1 MPGPVTTVTLTA
13 MTNYPPPSEELR
25 YLDRELGH
33 LDARRAQ
40 LLARRA
46 WLVAAIGAAAAA
58 PAGPP
63 AGVPVGPAEGRRPE
77 ARASGVQNTLLVL
90 GGVLLTVAAIAFTLV
105 SWGRMGIVGRSLV
118 LGAVTVAA
126 LGAPVV
132 LLRRGLRSTAETVAG
147 IGLALTVLDAYAL
160 HRVALPGVPATEWTA
175 ASTAALG
182 ALWAGYGLRW
192 RALRLPLPAAVLI
205 AQPALPLWAL
215 ASATDFPVIAGA
227 IVVTSAFGA
236 ALALRVT
243 VPALRVTAAVAALT
257 SGLCAVLA
265 SGWQA
270 WSATEGPDIAAGAVL
285 LASMAVL
292 AVAVARAPVRSGI
305 SLTGALAGGLLAV
318 GALGVVPAKALPGD
332 WPAVGWL
339 LSALALGVA
348 VLLPGTSP
356 LPPGPVRRGLLLA
369 SGVVAAGAAL
379 WSAPVVAV
387 GLVGPVRTTEDVWS
401 GAGADPLP
409 SPLDARLPDPLVVLL
424 VLGALAAALYGYAA
438 LARRRGGHG
447 PWPSLGALVLAWGA
461 ALLLPLTLRLPYWAA
476 VAAYLLLTTALLA
489 LARYVRP
496 ATAPGPGA
504 APAVP
509 PLPHPALALAVL
521 TSLSTAFLALAAEGA
536 TLTVLALLTALFG
549 GTCTALRSGP
559 GPAPAAAPVAAVA
572 AFAYGTGLLGAVAAS
587 LGFGPTGT
595 ALLLLVAPTA
605 AAVLAGWLG
614 DDPLTPAVE
623 ITGVVAAVV
632 AVSVAMSL
640 APALALVLGLC
651 GVLAGATALRSGR
664 RSVGYAAAALFLL
677 AAWVR
682 LAAWE
687 VGTPEAY
694 TLPVTVPALVV
705 GLLRRRRPGTS
716 SWAAYGPGLAATLLP
731 SLVTA
736 WSDPGWPRPLLLG
749 AAALAVTLLGARHR
763 LQAPLALGGA
773 TLGLVALHELAP
785 YIVQLAGVLPRWLAP
800 ALAGLLL
807 LAVGATYEHR
817 LRDVRRAKDALGR
830 LG

>member
-1 MPGPVTTVTLTA
+1 
-13 MTNYPPPSEELR
+13 MTNYPPPAEELR

-46 WLVAAIGAAAAA
+46 WLVAAIGASSAA
-58 PAGPP
+58 PAGPSAAAT
-63 AGVPVGPAEGRRPE
+63 AGAAGRRPE

-105 SWGRMGIVGRSLV
+105 SWGRMGIVGRSSV

-160 HRVALPGVPATEWTA
+160 HRVALPGVPGTEWTA
-175 ASTAALG
+175 ASAAALG

-192 RALRLPLPAAVLI
+192 RALRLPLPAAVLVV
-205 AQPALPLWAL
+205 QPALPLWAL
-215 ASATDFPVIAGA
+215 ASAADFPVVAGA
-227 IVVTSAFGA
+227 IVVTSASGA

-243 VPALRVTAAVAALT
+243 APALRTTAAVAALT
-257 SGLCAVLA
+257 SGLGAVLA

-270 WSATEGPDIAAGAVL
+270 WSATSGPDIAAGAVL
-285 LASMAVL
+285 LASVAVL
-292 AVAVARAPVRSGI
+292 AVAVARASARPAI
-305 SLTGALAGGLLAV
+305 ALTGALTGGLLAV
-318 GALGVVPAKALPGD
+318 AALGVVPAKALPGD

-339 LSALALGVA
+339 LCALALGVT

-369 SGVVAAGAAL
+369 SGIVSVGTAL

-401 GAGADPLP
+401 GAGAHPLP

-424 VLGALAAALYGYAA
+424 VLGALAVALYGYAV

-461 ALLLPLTLRLPYWAA
+461 GLVLPLTLRLPYGAA
-476 VAAYLLLTTALLA
+476 VAAYLVLTTVLLA
-489 LARYVRP
+489 LARFGRP
-496 ATAPGPGA
+496 VTAPGPGA

-521 TSLSTAFLALAAEGA
+521 TSLSAAFLALAAEAA
-536 TLTVLALLTALFG
+536 TLTVLALLTALFA
-549 GTCTALRSGP
+549 GTCAALRSGA
-559 GPAPAAAPVAAVA
+559 GPAPTAAPVAAVA

-587 LGFGPTGT
+587 LELGPTGT

-623 ITGVVAAVV
+623 ITGAVAALV
-632 AVSVAMSL
+632 AVGVAMPH
-640 APALALVLGLC
+640 APALALALGLC

-705 GLLRRRRPGTS
+705 GLLRRRRPGTT
-716 SWAAYGPGLAATLLP
+716 SWTAYGPGLAATLLP
-731 SLVTA
+731 SLATA

-749 AAALAVTLLGARHR
+749 TAALAVTLLGARHR

-785 YIVQLAGVLPRWLAP
+785 YLVQLAGVLPRWLAP

>member
-1 MPGPVTTVTLTA
+1 
-13 MTNYPPPSEELR
+13 MTNYPPPAEELR

-40 LLARRA
+40 LLARRT
-46 WLVAAIGAAAAA
+46 WLVAAAIGQAAAAS
-58 PAGPP
+58 PS
-63 AGVPVGPAEGRRPE
+63 AGVPVGGAAGRRPE

-160 HRVALPGVPATEWTA
+160 HRVALPGVPGTEWTA
-175 ASTAALG
+175 ASAAALG

-192 RALRLPLPAAVLI
+192 RALRLPLPAAVLVV
-205 AQPALPLWAL
+205 QPALPLWAL
-215 ASATDFPVIAGA
+215 ASATDFPVVAGA

-236 ALALRVT
+236 ALALRAT
-243 VPALRVTAAVAALT
+243 VPALRTTAAVAALT

-270 WSATEGPDIAAGAVL
+270 WSATSGPDIAAGAVL
-285 LASMAVL
+285 PASLAVL
-292 AVAVARAPVRSGI
+292 AVAVARSPVRPGV

-318 GALGVVPAKALPGD
+318 AALGVVPAKALPGD

-339 LSALALGVA
+339 LCALTLGAA

-369 SGVVAAGAAL
+369 SGIVSAGTAL
-379 WSAPVVAV
+379 WAAPVVAV
-387 GLVGPVRTTEDVWS
+387 GLVGPVRNTEDLWS

-447 PWPSLGALVLAWGA
+447 TSSSLGAPVLAWSA
-461 ALLLPLTLRLPYWAA
+461 ALVLPLTLRLPYWAA
-476 VAAYLLLTTALLA
+476 VAAYLVLTTALLA
-489 LARYVRP
+489 LARFVRP
-496 ATAPGPGA
+496 ATAPGP

-509 PLPHPALALAVL
+509 PLPHPAPALAVL

-549 GTCTALRSGP
+549 GTCAALRSGP
-559 GPAPAAAPVAAVA
+559 GPAPTAAPVAAVA

-587 LGFGPTGT
+587 LELGPTGT

-632 AVSVAMSL
+632 AVGVAIPL

-664 RSVGYAAAALFLL
+664 RSAGYAAAALFLL

-705 GLLRRRRPGTS
+705 GLLRRRSPGTT

-731 SLVTA
+731 SLAMA

-763 LQAPLALGGA
+763 LQAPLTLGGA

-785 YIVQLAGVLPRWLAP
+785 HLIQLAGVLPRWLAP